1 MNIQIELRK
10 MIDWI
15 NSQDPVIRLLL
26 WFFVLLFVIVP
37 FAIPAAIIYLL
48 WSVLK
53 EREKIE

>member
-1 MNIQIELRK
+1 MNLQIELRK

-15 NSQDPVIRLLL
+15 NSQDTVIRLLL
-26 WFFVLLFVIVP
+26 WFFVLLFIIVP
-37 FAIPAAIIYLL
+37 FAIPAAIIYLI